1 MEKMGM
7 AADGCKLEKERVIS
21 GGIGVV
27 GGSDLVVEML
37 ELWMGG
43 KEQGSVSGFCGRH
56 CWMGC
61 E

>member
-1 MEKMGM
+1 M

-21 GGIGVV
+21 GGLGVV
-27 GGSDLVVEML
+27 GGSELVVDML
-37 ELWMGG
+37 VLWMGG
-43 KEQGSVSGFCGRH
+43 KEQGSVSGFCSRH